1 VLKPLSLNSFLVFP
15 ERRIQYRRGFLCS
28 IYCSGWYNDK
38 ESVQPFPNKGG
49 SNEKDSVRV
58 RFLCADRGAQPG
70 LSLSYHLSPACAYA
84 CSSHTDRK
92 PASCFSRHP
101 HATSHQHARRHP
113 TPEAQDFF
121 TEEFNSSADLWSYF
135 IIDGYQEKNRLVEED
150 EPKVSV
156 RTDNGYL
163 VFEINKNY
171 QYVYVTYDPYIYTD
185 VRIDVRAENFG
196 VNNNNVSL
204 ICRYSDQGWYEFN
217 IANNGLYS
225 ILYAEWKPSKQGFVY
240 HLIANGGSNKIRMGK
255 DVNEYTAI
263 CKGPRCSF
271 SSTAMRRIHSLKGA
285 LPCAKDR

>member
-1 VLKPLSLNSFLVFP
+1 MKKTVYVFAFFVLIGVLSLA
-15 ERRIQYRRGFLCS
+15 C
-28 IYCSGWYNDK
+28 
-38 ESVQPFPNKGG
+38 
-49 SNEKDSVRV
+49 
-58 RFLCADRGAQPG
+58 
-70 LSLSYHLSPACAYA
+70 LSPTI
-84 CSSHTDRK
+84 SSPPAPTPVPPTPTESQP
-92 PASCFSRHP
+92 PASVDTP
-101 HATSHQHARRHP
+101 TPLPTSTPADTP

-135 IIDGYQEKNRLVEED
+135 IIDGYQDKNRLVEGD

-156 RTDNGYL
+156 RTNNGYL

-171 QYVYVTYDPYIYTD
+171 QYVYVTYDPYTYTD

-225 ILYAEWKPSKQGFVY
+225 ILYAEWKPSKQVVY

-263 CKGPRCSF
+263 CKGRTLQLFINGYETNTLTENRFALREGQVGISVSSF
-271 SSTAMRRIHSLKGA
+271 NV
-285 LPCAKDR
+285 LPVHVEFDWVKITPP